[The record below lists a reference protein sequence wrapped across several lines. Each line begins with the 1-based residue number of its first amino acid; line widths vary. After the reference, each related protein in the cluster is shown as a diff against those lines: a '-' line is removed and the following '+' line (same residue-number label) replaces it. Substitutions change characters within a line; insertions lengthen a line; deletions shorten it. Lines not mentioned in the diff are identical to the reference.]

1 MNINNVEYI
10 LQPDIERRGEII
22 QSIRDNDGY
31 CPCVVQKTPDTKC
44 ICKISGLLENAIAVS
59 GLKRRSNMC
68 FTTFGIKTY
77 ELLSKCFKYMH

>member
-44 ICKISGLLENAIAVS
+44 ICKNFRTTGECHCGLWVKKE
-59 GLKRRSNMC
+59 
-68 FTTFGIKTY
+68 
-77 ELLSKCFKYMH
+77 E